1 MPPSQLEIAF
11 QSRSERGIWD
21 VGIVQAPVVVQPDT
35 DSKILSYGT
44 DKNPAQK
51 SDEEAFS
58 GFDLQCIVF

>member
-35 DSKILSYGT
+35 DSKILSVR
-44 DKNPAQK
+44 
-51 SDEEAFS
+51 
-58 GFDLQCIVF
+58 L